1 MERTSQST
9 RQQIKQRHFSLTVFK
24 VYLSKLC
31 EARSR
36 RDELLHHSMRSN
48 PSLSERQT
56 HIEVFYEPIVIRQR
70 AKSSVASRMQR
81 QADASGNLM
90 RAKKAAFERAMRGF
104 NENRD
109 RINRKKAELLSLKFD

>member
-1 MERTSQST
+1 
-9 RQQIKQRHFSLTVFK
+9 
-24 VYLSKLC
+24 
-31 EARSR
+31 
-36 RDELLHHSMRSN
+36 
-48 PSLSERQT
+48 
-56 HIEVFYEPIVIRQR
+56 
-70 AKSSVASRMQR
+70 MQR